1 METGPVTILGTLL
14 LIGFLAGRL
23 VSKQGL
29 PEVTGYILAGVL
41 LNPQISGIVS
51 TDFVGSSELVTNLT
65 LAIITFSVGA
75 SLYLPRIRKVGK
87 TIGMVAIFEAE
98 FANVFIAVGF
108 IVLLPVLLPGS
119 APYAVPLALLFGAL
133 GSPTDPSATLAVT
146 HEYNCRGP
154 VSKTVLGVAAMD
166 DGIGMINYS
175 VAAAVAAVLLAH
187 GSFTASSVLSPI
199 LRIATSLA
207 IGGAFGA
214 LFSFMEK
221 KKFAKTDSSIL
232 ALLLG
237 SLYACYG
244 AAGHFDADSLLAVMT
259 MGFVVV
265 NAGEWCRTIPEK
277 TSGWIEE
284 VVFIL
289 FFTVSGM
296 KLDFTVLKS
305 SAMAI
310 LLFVLLRA
318 SGKYFGT
325 SLGAAIARGPAKVR
339 KYTGFCLIPQGG
351 IVIGLALVLQ
361 ARPEFSQFSDTLVS
375 VILGTVIIHELIG
388 PLLSKWALKKAGEIA
403 QESSS

>member
-14 LIGFLAGRL
+14 LTGFLAGRI
-23 VSKQGL
+23 VSKLGL

-51 TDFVGSSELVTNLT
+51 TNFIAGSELVTDLT
-65 LAIITFSVGA
+65 LAVITFSVGA
-75 SLYLPRIRKVGK
+75 SLYLPNIRKVGK
-87 TIGMVAIFEAE
+87 TIGLMALFEAE
-98 FANVFIAVGF
+98 FANIFICVGF
-108 IVLLPVLLPGS
+108 IFLLPVLVPAS
-119 APYAVPLALLFGAL
+119 ALYAIPLALLFGAL

-146 HEYNCRGP
+146 HEYKCDGP
-154 VSKTVLGVAAMD
+154 VTRTVLGVAAMD
-166 DGIGMINYS
+166 DGIGLINYS
-175 VAAAVAAVLLAH
+175 IAAAAAAVILAH
-187 GSFTASSVLSPI
+187 SSFSVSSVLSPV
-199 LRIATSLA
+199 LRIAVSLGV
-207 IGGAFGA
+207 GGVFGTI
-214 LFSFMEK
+214 FSFLEK
-221 KKFAKTDSSIL
+221 KELAKSDSSIL

-244 AAGHFDADSLLAVMT
+244 AAGYVNADSLLAVMA

-305 SAMAI
+305 SALAI
-310 LLFVLLRA
+310 GIFVLLRA
-318 SGKYFGT
+318 SGKYIGT
-325 SLGAAIARGPAKVR
+325 YIGAKISRAPAEVG

-361 ARPEFSQFSDTLVS
+361 ARQEFSQFSDMLVS
-375 VILGTVIIHELIG
+375 VILGTVIVHELVG
-388 PLLSKWALKKAGEIA
+388 PLLSKWALMKAGEIKP
-403 QESSS
+403 EGSS